1 MNTSL
6 QKHPVYQQLNDR
18 LRIALGDDYGQGD
31 KFLSEREISSKF
43 SVSRAT
49 ANKAITS
56 LISEGLLE
64 YRRGIGTF
72 VRRDLIN
79 YDLRS
84 LVSFTEKAKAAGKKP
99 TTRVLAFDKVSVKN
113 VDSKVVEALDQSADG
128 QLWEMERLRLAD
140 KVPVILEHRFVA
152 AEHCPKLT
160 KSQVTGSLYEVFTD
174 KYALEMSG
182 ADEIIRAVAL
192 KPTEAKLLG
201 VPSKSP
207 AIEVTAVGFL
217 DDRARSPLWWER
229 SLYLGEQYEFHSRL
243 GPIANA
249 TPARG
254 KLR

>member
-18 LRIALGDDYGQGD
+18 LRIALGDDYCQGD

-128 QLWEMERLRLAD
+128 QLWEMKRLRLAD

-152 AEHCPKLT
+152 TEHRPKL
-160 KSQVTGSLYEVFTD
+160 
-174 KYALEMSG
+174 
-182 ADEIIRAVAL
+182 
-192 KPTEAKLLG
+192 
-201 VPSKSP
+201 
-207 AIEVTAVGFL
+207 
-217 DDRARSPLWWER
+217 
-229 SLYLGEQYEFHSRL
+229 
-243 GPIANA
+243 
-249 TPARG
+249 
-254 KLR
+254 